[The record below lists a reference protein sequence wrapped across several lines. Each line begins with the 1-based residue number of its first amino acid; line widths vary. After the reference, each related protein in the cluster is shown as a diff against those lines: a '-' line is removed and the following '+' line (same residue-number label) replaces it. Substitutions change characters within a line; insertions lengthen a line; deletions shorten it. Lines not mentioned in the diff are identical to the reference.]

1 MLQVKQKPYNL
12 LLLTAIFSFIAGLSQ
27 MNVLIDIHLHDTFFV
42 LPLAYFIWSFSLI
55 LIILWLLYRATEKI
69 LFSKKLS
76 FVHIISTIVCCLFI
90 LILPY
95 FINPYKGLAGMPR
108 IYSENGRTKTYNLL
122 GDISNS
128 AISLLSILVF
138 AQLFFLLNFFIGLY
152 RRANNRRVEKS
163 MQ

>member
-1 MLQVKQKPYNL
+1 MLQINQKPFNL
-12 LLLTAIFSFIAGLSQ
+12 LLLTAILSFLAGLSQ
-27 MNVLIDIHLHDTFFV
+27 INVLIDIHLHDTFFV

-55 LIILWLLYRATEKI
+55 LIILWLLYRATEKM

-95 FINPYKGLAGMPR
+95 IINPYKGLAGMPR
-108 IYSENGRTKTYNLL
+108 IYSENGQTKTYNFL
-122 GDISNS
+122 GDISNNS
-128 AISLLSILVF
+128 VILISILVF
-138 AQLFFLLNFFIGLY
+138 VQLFFLLNFFIGLY
-152 RRANNRRVEKS
+152 RRTNNRRVEKS